1 MVLAYGRNKETDA
14 KYFIE
19 YRTDKNVRS
28 LFITPP
34 KMSEF
39 VNEIEEIRHISFVIK
54 DEKGLKR
61 HESIWNKIRNMVGNK
76 FDEKIVFK
84 GQYLNTKLK
93 SYNSKI
99 KTKNSY
105 CFCLTAIVHDSVCKK
120 KNEND
125 EYDPQIYLEECR
137 Y

>member
-1 MVLAYGRNKETDA
+1 
-14 KYFIE
+14 
-19 YRTDKNVRS
+19 
-28 LFITPP
+28 
-34 KMSEF
+34 
-39 VNEIEEIRHISFVIK
+39 
-54 DEKGLKR
+54 
-61 HESIWNKIRNMVGNK
+61 MVGNK

-120 KNEND
+120 KKWKWWIWPSDLLGRVSILRKESKEKTD
-125 EYDPQIYLEECR
+125 ELILIISKKLVIEYFYCTKHKRDVQYYVLVCLIT
-137 Y
+137 

>member
-1 MVLAYGRNKETDA
+1 
-14 KYFIE
+14 
-19 YRTDKNVRS
+19 
-28 LFITPP
+28 
-34 KMSEF
+34 
-39 VNEIEEIRHISFVIK
+39 
-54 DEKGLKR
+54 
-61 HESIWNKIRNMVGNK
+61 MVGNK

-93 SYNSKI
+93 SYDSKI

-125 EYDPQIYLEECR
+125 EYDPQIYLEECQ